1 VDVQR
6 RAAKTERGMRRSHG
20 SRPGVCKSQGLIRCG
35 DSILLQSNHPLAMTP
50 GKVPPLHDQY
60 DERRVSATALR
71 FAVEGTHDLGLGEHR
86 FYM

>member
-1 VDVQR
+1 
-6 RAAKTERGMRRSHG
+6 MR
-20 SRPGVCKSQGLIRCG
+20 

-50 GKVPPLHDQY
+50 GKVPPLHDQH